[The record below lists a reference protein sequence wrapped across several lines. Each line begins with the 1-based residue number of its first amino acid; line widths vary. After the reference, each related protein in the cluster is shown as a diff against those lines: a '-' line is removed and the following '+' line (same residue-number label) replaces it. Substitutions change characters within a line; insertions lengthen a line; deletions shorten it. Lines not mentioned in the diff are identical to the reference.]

1 MFFERN
7 RPHSRGPFTGPRRQ
21 CGYSLIELVASL
33 VLLACIAVL
42 SFPTF
47 QDFSPHEDA
56 AGARVTP
63 QSADGE
69 NNAGPAPGDDHR
81 PSQPV
86 ERTDRNASEDE
97 KDDSR
102 EEPRKA

>member
-1 MFFERN
+1 MFSESD
-7 RPHSRGPFTGPRRQ
+7 RPHSRGPFARLRRQ
-21 CGYSLIELVASL
+21 CGYSLIELMASL

-63 QSADGE
+63 QSAGGE
-69 NNAGPAPGDDHR
+69 ISGDPAPGDDHR

-86 ERTDRNASEDE
+86 ERTDQNASEE
-97 KDDSR
+97 GKDDST